1 MSSGITL
8 SAATRQ
14 NLLSLQDTAQLMATT
29 QNRLA
34 TGKTVNSALDN
45 PTNFF
50 TSQALDGRSAGLSTL
65 LDGISNGIQSIQAAN
80 QGITSIQKLVDQAKS
95 IASQALSTQLSTTGT
110 AANAFPTTSST
121 ASQTVLLTIN
131 GTSVSANFAASS
143 SISAVVAALN
153 TAVSSASATSEGTF
167 GAGAIFS
174 VDSTG
179 TKIVLNAQADVEF
192 QNSGSQTALGFT
204 ASATTAST
212 YGTAAST
219 VVSSDLSIS
228 GVTQRASLANQYN
241 NLLNQITQLAGDAS
255 YNGVNLIAGKG
266 NDMNIKFNDTGSSNL
281 NVASVDATSSGLGL
295 SSITNSDSSAS
306 SNGLG
311 NFLLNSDVNKTLATL
326 TTADSTL
333 NSAASTLGSNL
344 SVVQNRQDFSKQLIN
359 VLQTGSANLTNADLN
374 QEAANSQALS
384 TRQSMGISALSLANS
399 AQQGV
404 LQLLR

>member
-1 MSSGITL
+1 MSSITL

-14 NLLSLQDTAQLMATT
+14 NLLSLQDTAQLMSTT

-50 TSQALDGRSAGLSTL
+50 TSQALDGRSASLNSL
-65 LDGISNGIQSIQAAN
+65 LDGVSNGIQSIQAAN
-80 QGITSIQKLVDQAKS
+80 QGITSIQKLVSQAKS
-95 IASQALSTQLSTTGT
+95 IASQALSTQLTTTGT
-110 AANAFPTTSST
+110 AANAYSAST

-131 GTSVSANFAASS
+131 GTSVSATVAASS
-143 SISAVVAALN
+143 SISSTVAALN
-153 TAVSSASATSEGTF
+153 SAVASASTSSSGSF

-204 ASATTAST
+204 ASGTTAST

-228 GVTQRASLANQYN
+228 GVTQRASLASQYN
-241 NLLNQITQLAGDAS
+241 NLLNQITQLASDAS

-281 NVASVDATSSGLGL
+281 NVASVDATSNGLGL
-295 SSITNSDSSAS
+295 SSITNSNSTSSQ
-306 SNGLG
+306 NGLG

-326 TTADSTL
+326 TNAGNSL
-333 NSAASTLGSNL
+333 NSAASALGSNL

>member
-1 MSSGITL
+1 MSSITL

-50 TSQALDGRSAGLSTL
+50 TSQALDGRSSSLNTL

-95 IASQALSTQLSTTGT
+95 IANQALSTQLSTTGT
-110 AANAFPTTSST
+110 AANTYSAST

-131 GTSVSANFAASS
+131 GTSVSATVAASS
-143 SISAVVAALN
+143 SISATVAALN
-153 TAVSSASATSEGTF
+153 SAVSSASTASSGSF

-228 GVTQRASLANQYN
+228 GTAQRASLANQYN

-266 NDMNIKFNDTGSSNL
+266 NDLNIKFNDTGSSTL
-281 NVASVDATSSGLGL
+281 NVASVDATASGLGL
-295 SSITNSDSSAS
+295 SSITSSNNSSSQ
-306 SNGLG
+306 NGLG

-326 TTADSTL
+326 TSAGNTL
-333 NSAASTLGSNL
+333 TSAASSLGSNL

>member
-1 MSSGITL
+1 MSSITL

-14 NLLSLQDTAQLMATT
+14 NLLSLQDTASLMATT

-50 TSQALDGRSAGLSTL
+50 TSQALDSRSNGLNSL
-65 LDGISNGIQSIQAAN
+65 LDGVSNGVQAIQAAN

-95 IASQALSTQLSTTGT
+95 IANQALSTQLSTTGT
-110 AANAFPTTSST
+110 ATNAYST
-121 ASQTVLLTIN
+121 ASSGSAVSFSVN
-131 GTSVSANFAASS
+131 GTTVTASASS
-143 SISAVVAALN
+143 SITATVAALN
-153 TAVSSASATSEGTF
+153 AAVAAQSTSSNGSF

-174 VDSTG
+174 TDSTG

-192 QNSGSQTALGFT
+192 QTTASMTALGFAT
-204 ASATTAST
+204 ASATALSSYNGVNTFA
-212 YGTAAST
+212 
-219 VVSSDLSIS
+219 SSDIAIS
-228 GVTQRASLANQYN
+228 GVSQRKSLAQQYN

-255 YNGVNLIAGKG
+255 YNGVNLIAGTG
-266 NDMNIKFNDTGSSNL
+266 NDLKIKFNDTGSSNL
-281 NVASVDATSSGLGL
+281 DVASVDATASGLGL
-295 SSITNSDSSAS
+295 SAITS
-306 SNGLG
+306 SNTPNSTSGAGLG
-311 NFLLNSDVNKTLATL
+311 NFLLNSDVNATLATL
-326 TTADSTL
+326 TSAGSTL
-333 NSAASTLGSNL
+333 NSAASALGSNL

>member
-1 MSSGITL
+1 MSSITL

-50 TSQALDGRSAGLSTL
+50 TSQSLDARSSNLNTL
-65 LDGISNGIQSIQAAN
+65 LDGISNGVQTIQAAN

-95 IASQALSTQLSTTGT
+95 IANQALSTQLSTTGT
-110 AANAFPTTSST
+110 AANAYSAST

-131 GTSVSANFAASS
+131 GTSVSANVAASS
-143 SISAVVAALN
+143 SISATVAALN
-153 TAVSSASATSEGTF
+153 SAVSSASTSSSGSF

-174 VDSTG
+174 IDSTG

-204 ASATTAST
+204 ASSTTAST
-212 YGTAAST
+212 YGTAATT
-219 VVSSDLSIS
+219 VVSSDLSVS
-228 GVTQRASLANQYN
+228 GVSQRASLASQYN

-266 NDMNIKFNDTGSSNL
+266 NDMNIKFNDTGSSTL
-281 NVASVDATSSGLGL
+281 NVASVDATASGLGL
-295 SSITNSDSSAS
+295 SSITNSNSTAS
-306 SNGLG
+306 QNGLG
-311 NFLLNSDVNKTLATL
+311 NFLLNSDVNKTLSTL
-326 TTADSTL
+326 TSAGNTL
-333 NSAASTLGSNL
+333 NSAASALGSNL

>member
-1 MSSGITL
+1 MSSITL
-8 SAATRQ
+8 SSATRQ
-14 NLLSLQDTAQLMATT
+14 NLLSLQDTATLLATT

-50 TSQALDGRSAGLSTL
+50 TSQTLDARSTSLNTL
-65 LDGISNGIQSIQAAN
+65 LDGVSNGIQTIQAAN

-95 IASQALSTQLSTTGT
+95 IANQALSTQLSTTGT
-110 AANAFPTTSST
+110 AAGAYSASS
-121 ASQTVLLTIN
+121 ASSTVLLTIN
-131 GTSVSANFAASS
+131 GASVSATIAASS
-143 SISAVVAALN
+143 SISATVAALN
-153 TAVSSASATSEGTF
+153 AAVSSASATSNGSF

-174 VDSTG
+174 TDSTG

-192 QNSGSQTALGFT
+192 QNSASQATLGF
-204 ASATTAST
+204 SSSSTTAST

-219 VVSSDLSIS
+219 VVSSDLAIS
-228 GVTQRASLANQYN
+228 GVSQRSSLAQQYN

-266 NDMNIKFNDTGSSNL
+266 NDLNIKFNANGSSTL
-281 NVASVDATSSGLGL
+281 NVASVDATASGLGL
-295 SSITNSDSSAS
+295 TAITNSNSSTSA
-306 SNGLG
+306 NGLG
-311 NFLLNSDVNKTLATL
+311 NFLLNSDVNKTLSTL
-326 TTADSTL
+326 TSAANTL
-333 NSAASTLGSNL
+333 NSAASSLGSNL

-374 QEAANSQALS
+374 LEAANSQALS

>member
-1 MSSGITL
+1 MSSITL

-14 NLLSLQDTAQLMATT
+14 NLLSLQDTANLMATT

-50 TSQALDGRSAGLSTL
+50 TSQALDGRSSSLNSL
-65 LDGISNGIQSIQAAN
+65 LDGISNGVQSIQAAN

-95 IASQALSTQLSTTGT
+95 IANQALSTQLSTTGT
-110 AANAFPTTSST
+110 AAGAYSSST
-121 ASQTVLLTIN
+121 ASSTVLLTIN
-131 GTSVSANFAASS
+131 GTSVSATVAASS
-143 SISAVVAALN
+143 SVNAAVAALN
-153 TAVSSASATSEGTF
+153 AAVSSASTASSGSF

-228 GVTQRASLANQYN
+228 GVTQRSSLASQYN

-281 NVASVDATSSGLGL
+281 NVASVDATASGLGL
-295 SSITNSDSSAS
+295 SPITNSNSSTS

-311 NFLLNSDVNKTLATL
+311 NFLLNSDVNKTMATL
-326 TTADSTL
+326 TGAGAAL